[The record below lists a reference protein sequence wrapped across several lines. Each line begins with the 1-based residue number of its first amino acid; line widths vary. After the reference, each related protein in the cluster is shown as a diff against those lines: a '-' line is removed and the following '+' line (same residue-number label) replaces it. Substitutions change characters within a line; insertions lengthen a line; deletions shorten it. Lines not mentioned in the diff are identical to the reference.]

1 MNGAILLLPFLA
13 VRFGLLGVLDRRAL
27 PRAAHFAPMEGGE
40 RIAYGVYQLSNAGIF
55 LALFFLR
62 VRAGAPLW
70 FVPGL
75 LCYLLG
81 LALCAASMAS
91 FAAPDGRGLNTR
103 GLYRFSRNPMYVAY
117 LICFAG
123 MGLLTRSPLLLG
135 LVAVFQ
141 VSAHWIVLAEERWCR
156 ETFGEAYERYS
167 EKARRYI

>member
-70 FVPGL
+70 FVSGL
-75 LCYLLG
+75 LWPS
-81 LALCAASMAS
+81 APPPWPASRPPMAG
-91 FAAPDGRGLNTR
+91 D
-103 GLYRFSRNPMYVAY
+103 
-117 LICFAG
+117 
-123 MGLLTRSPLLLG
+123 
-135 LVAVFQ
+135 
-141 VSAHWIVLAEERWCR
+141 
-156 ETFGEAYERYS
+156 
-167 EKARRYI
+167 